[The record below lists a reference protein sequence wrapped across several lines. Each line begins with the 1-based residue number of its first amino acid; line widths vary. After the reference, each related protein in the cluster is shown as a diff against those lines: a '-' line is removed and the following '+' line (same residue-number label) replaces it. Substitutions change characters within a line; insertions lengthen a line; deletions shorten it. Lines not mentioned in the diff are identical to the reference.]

1 MSSICS
7 EIVPLIIDNGSNKR
21 RKLDT
26 KTIQPYDSGAIALES
41 SSSIVKAE
49 IVLKQEPSSGQITK
63 I

>member
-7 EIVPLIIDNGSNKR
+7 EFVPLIIDNGSNKR

-26 KTIQPYDSGAIALES
+26 KTIQSHDSGAIALES

-49 IVLKQEPSSGQITK
+49 IVLKQEPLSGQMTK